1 MERAHQHYN
10 PGVPTTISPVH
21 ETIGDIFNKAAE
33 DFPDKVAIDF
43 LGRNF
48 TYSDIFA
55 DVKRAA
61 TALTMCGVRKGDV
74 VSIILPNCPQHYVAV
89 FAITT
94 LGAIVS
100 EHNPLAPA
108 AQINEQIERVGSTVV
123 IGWEQTIERLTAG
136 DSLRGRTYL
145 AVNITKAM
153 PKRAQ
158 WLLKLPLQASK
169 TARAKLRGKV
179 PPGVH
184 SWDNQVSHAAPMN
197 LSSINHAGMDDIAL
211 LIQTGGTTGVPK
223 SVALTN
229 RNLMSNATQIRC
241 WLDKFERG
249 EETVAAVLPFFH
261 AFGFVLSLV
270 VCIDFAATQV
280 MSPTLDIPII
290 LAGHKRHPITFFGG
304 VPPIF
309 ERILNAVKDR
319 ADIDLTSIRYSCS
332 GAMPLDPQ
340 LAAAWEERTGGYLI
354 EGYGM
359 TEAGPLIAG
368 SPFSPKRRPSTL
380 GLPIPSTEVKIVNP
394 EDPSQELGEG
404 EVGEILVRG
413 PQIFN
418 GYYDNEEETQTAF
431 YQGWLRTGD
440 LARWD
445 DGFLVMA
452 DRRKEMIINGGF
464 NIYPSEVEKVMR
476 EIEGIADVA
485 VIGMPSGSIGEQ
497 VVAALV
503 LKPGANVTLEQ
514 IRSWTESRISHYA
527 MPKSIAIFDELPR
540 SPLGKVMRRN
550 IKEQLENFELVSG
563 QWRKKIE
570 AVSNSAAQTFEAYL
584 QALKE
589 KTNSTAEEWR
599 AWSENNAPQL
609 ERFKAWWNEHKKNTS
624 DADTDDMARRHGIS
638 VEGFVNWVKANTP
651 LGTTEESAEP
661 DPTENEVHF
670 EHSAAELANLD
681 QAQMDD
687 SPQAHDAP
695 DTQTSEKHSSQ

>member
-1 MERAHQHYN
+1 MERAHQHYSL
-10 PGVPTTISPVH
+10 GVPTTISPAN
-21 ETIGDIFNKAAE
+21 ETIGDIFNKAVE
-33 DFPDKVAIDF
+33 DFPNKVAIDF
-43 LGRNF
+43 LGREF
-48 TYSDIFA
+48 TYAELFA

-74 VSIILPNCPQHYVAV
+74 VSVVLPNCPQHYVAV
-89 FAITT
+89 FAITN

-108 AQINEQIERVGSTVV
+108 AQIDEQIDRVGSTVV
-123 IGWEQTIERLTAG
+123 IGWEKTIARLTEG
-136 DSLRGRTYL
+136 DSLHGRTYL
-145 AVNITKAM
+145 AVNVTKAM

-158 WLLKLPLQASK
+158 WLLKLPIKASK
-169 TARAKLRGKV
+169 TARGKLRGKV

-197 LSSINHAGMDDIAL
+197 LSSVNHAGMDDIVL

-229 RNLMSNATQIRC
+229 RNLMSNEMQIRA
-241 WLDKFERG
+241 WVTNFIRG

-270 VCIDFAATQV
+270 VCIDYAATQV

-309 ERILNAVKDR
+309 ERILRAVQNRD
-319 ADIDLTSIRYSCS
+319 DIDLTSIRYSCS

-340 LAAAWEERTGGYLI
+340 LAAAWEERTGGFLI

-359 TEAGPLIAG
+359 TEASPLIAA
-368 SPFSPKRRPSTL
+368 SPFSAKRRPSTL
-380 GLPIPSTEVKIVNP
+380 GLPIPSTEIKIVDPENP
-394 EDPSQELGEG
+394 SKELGEG
-404 EVGEILVRG
+404 EVGEILVHG
-413 PQIFN
+413 PQVFQ
-418 GYYDNEEETQTAF
+418 GYFDSPEETQTAL
-431 YQGWLRTGD
+431 YEGWLRTGD

-464 NIYPSEVEKVMR
+464 NIYPSEVEKVVR

-503 LKPGANVTLEQ
+503 LEPGANVTLEQ
-514 IRSWTESRISHYA
+514 IRSITESRISHYA

-550 IKEQLENFELVSG
+550 VKEQLENFELVSG
-563 QWRKKIE
+563 QWRKKIG

-609 ERFKAWWNEHKKNTS
+609 ERFKTWWNEQKKTAS
-624 DADTDDMARRHGIS
+624 DADTEDAARRHGIS
-638 VEGFVNWVKANTP
+638 VENFVNWVKTNTP
-651 LGTTEESAEP
+651 LGTGGEDSAAN
-661 DPTENEVHF
+661 PTESEVHF
-670 EHSAAELANLD
+670 EYSATQLADLQQTHSEDANNNANNAE
-681 QAQMDD
+681 DD
-687 SPQAHDAP
+687 A
-695 DTQTSEKHSSQ
+695 